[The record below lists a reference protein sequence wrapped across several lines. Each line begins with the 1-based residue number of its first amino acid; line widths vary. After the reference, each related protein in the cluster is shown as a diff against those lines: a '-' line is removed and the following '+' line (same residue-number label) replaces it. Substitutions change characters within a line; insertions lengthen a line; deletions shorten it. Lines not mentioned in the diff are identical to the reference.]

1 MNYDGSYSG
10 STGATNR
17 VLVVDDMADIRL
29 VAAAALEHQ
38 GFHVAQ
44 VEDGEQA
51 VSLLDAGEPFDLVV
65 LDINLPGMSGLEVLR
80 RLRTNSALP
89 VILLSGRDEETD
101 RVLGLEL
108 GADDYVVKP
117 FSTRELAARA
127 RSVLRRVAPRETS
140 GGLVFGPLVVHLAE
154 RRILRDGEPVEVTA
168 KEFDLFAFFATAP
181 PRRVFSRAELL
192 ERVWGSSA
200 EWQDPATVTEH
211 VRRLR
216 KKVERDP
223 EQPQLLQTVRGV
235 GYRFDPAPGGSF
247 VAGGRVAGV
256 ARTGMRT
263 P

>member
-1 MNYDGSYSG
+1 MNYDVRSVGSPR
-10 STGATNR
+10 ATNT

-29 VAAAALEHQ
+29 VAAAALEHH
-38 GFHVAQ
+38 GFRVTPAA
-44 VEDGEQA
+44 DGEEA
-51 VSLLDAGEPFDLVV
+51 MSLLDSAAPFDLVV

-80 RLRTNSALP
+80 RIRVDSDLP
-89 VILLSGRDEETD
+89 VILLSGRDEESD

-117 FSTRELAARA
+117 FSTRELAARV
-127 RSVLRRVAPRETS
+127 RSVLRRVAPREAS

-154 RRILRDGEPVEVTA
+154 RQILRDGEPVDVTA

-181 PRRVFSRAELL
+181 PRQVFSRAQLL
-192 ERVWGSSA
+192 EQVWGSSA

-223 EQPQLLQTVRGV
+223 ERPQLLQTVRGV
-235 GYRFDPAPGGSF
+235 GYRFDPSPGGSL
-247 VAGGRVAGV
+247 VSGARPTGV
-256 ARTGMRT
+256 VRSGSLA